1 MNIAELEAKTKK
13 SPYTFKDD
21 GDFKFFDPEAT
32 DIKKEAFFTALN
44 KKDINLIK
52 ENDMGAKTLKG
63 AARPTFDEEE
73 KKGETDHFATLNNNR
88 ASKYSNKDHD
98 EF

>member
-1 MNIAELEAKTKK
+1 
-13 SPYTFKDD
+13 
-21 GDFKFFDPEAT
+21 
-32 DIKKEAFFTALN
+32 
-44 KKDINLIK
+44 
-52 ENDMGAKTLKG
+52 MGAKTLKG